1 MTLSRL
7 APLLLT
13 LSASALAGG
22 AGGPA
27 VSAPAASA
35 PVNGCVS
42 GFVQPSPAALT
53 RALAAAQAR
62 WKASG
67 LRAYSYTFDQIAQP
81 VRFPPT
87 RIEVSGRAVRA
98 TALGEGDPSVY
109 ARKASVEGLFGFI
122 RDSIAFARTEPCA
135 ELKVAYARDGH
146 PLSLSL
152 ERRDL
157 NIADGGGSW
166 TVSGFKR

>member
-13 LSASALAGG
+13 LSVSALAGG
-22 AGGPA
+22 VGGPA
-27 VSAPAASA
+27 VSAPA
-35 PVNGCVS
+35 NGCVP

-53 RALAAAQAR
+53 RALNSAQAR

-67 LRAYSYTFDQIAQP
+67 IRAYSYTFDQIAQP

-109 ARKASVEGLFGFI
+109 ARTASVEGLYGFI
-122 RDSIAFARTEPCA
+122 RDSIDFARREPCA
-135 ELKVAYARDGH
+135 EVKVSYAPGGH

-166 TVSGFKR
+166 TVSDFRKR

>member
-1 MTLSRL
+1 MNSLRL
-7 APLLLT
+7 VPLLLT

-27 VSAPAASA
+27 VPAPANA
-35 PVNGCVS
+35 CVP

-87 RIEVSGRAVRA
+87 RIEVSGRAIKA
-98 TALGEGDPSVY
+98 TALQEGDPSVY
-109 ARKASVEGLFGFI
+109 ARTASVEGLYGFI
-122 RDSIAFARTEPCA
+122 RGSLAFARNEPCA
-135 ELKVAYARDGH
+135 ELKVRYAPDGH

-166 TVSGFKR
+166 TVSDFRKR